1 MKYQLV
7 VFAVLVVVAI
17 VAGVWLWVNGKK
29 KVVLDSLGFL
39 VHKAEAYFSA
49 GENQAKIDFVLRRIE
64 SFIDPRLRWL
74 WNEKW
79 IKKQVKIILLAVEK
93 ELGYKST
100 MDDVADK
107 ARREVLTYAEDY
119 AKKSITTA
127 ADYMTERLLG
137 ANVNGDGNLVD
148 NEQIKLVNK
157 ELKEKIGLGVNLKA
171 FVTGETDLKGNNVV
185 VGGMSFE
192 KKY

>member
-1 MKYQLV
+1 MNYQLV

-29 KVVLDSLGFL
+29 KVVLNALGFL
-39 VHKAEAYFSA
+39 VHKAEAYFSV
-49 GENQAKIDFVLRRIE
+49 GENQVKIDFVLRRIKD
-64 SFIDPRLRWL
+64 FIHPGLRWL
-74 WNEKW
+74 FNEEW
-79 IKKQVKIILLAVEK
+79 VKKQVKIILLKVEK
-93 ELGYKST
+93 ELGYTST

-107 ARREVLTYAEDY
+107 ARREVLNYAEDY
-119 AKKSITTA
+119 AKKSITA
-127 ADYMTERLLG
+127 ATDYMTERLLG

-171 FVTGETDLKGNNVV
+171 FVQGETDLKGNNVV